1 MGDGIA
7 MFKTS
12 LYELKDWPD
21 RNMITDLTNLA
32 RDYIQFAPTLV
43 SIAIARL
50 VDASTNTL
58 YKKPIFY
65 LLDSIM
71 KTVGG
76 PYPALLEKNF
86 SEIYGKCLKDI
97 TGEDNKK
104 LQFLF
109 TTWEERKFFNGGLLQ
124 KMKFQLTT
132 PPVVS
137 LFSYY
142 SLNSPFTDCMMYFVC
157 CW

>member
-1 MGDGIA
+1 
-7 MFKTS
+7 
-12 LYELKDWPD
+12 
-21 RNMITDLTNLA
+21 
-32 RDYIQFAPTLV
+32 
-43 SIAIARL
+43 
-50 VDASTNTL
+50 
-58 YKKPIFY
+58 
-65 LLDSIM
+65 M

-76 PYPALLEKNF
+76 PYPALLEKHF

-97 TGEDNKK
+97 IGEDNKK

-137 LFSYY
+137 FYY
-142 SLNSPFTDCMMYFVC
+142 LIIL
-157 CW
+157 